1 MLQSWR
7 AVFARFR
14 ALLRSDAAGVRA
26 GFYALLLSSGGDLIA
41 GLTLG
46 SITGTLESLPGLL
59 VLVPAAIGMRGN
71 VFGALGSRLGTAV
84 HTGTFQISGQGRHGW
99 RRRDTVVGQNLA
111 AALSMSLSVS
121 LVLAFLAKAIS
132 VAFGLENTISIADFV
147 VISVIGGFLSSI
159 VVMGITVVVAQQGVR
174 LNWDLDNVT
183 APIVTAA
190 GDMVTL
196 PALFLATYLVG
207 IPWLTVIVAVLCG
220 AVALVALFASI
231 RSRYPILRRIA
242 RESLPVLV
250 LAGAIDVIA
259 GLTIEKRFESF
270 LVYPALLVLVPPFL
284 EDSGALGSILSARV
298 STKLHLG
305 TLVPGRGSLR
315 SIGEDFLLV
324 YMYAI
329 PVFFLLGVSAD
340 IAALVVGLKSPGSLE
355 MIAVSMLAGL
365 IATTFAVL
373 VGFYGAVAA
382 HRLGLDPDNH
392 GIPIVTSS
400 LDLLGAFALILVIV
414 ALGLT

>member
-1 MLQSWR
+1 MLRSWR
-7 AVFARFR
+7 AVVARFR

-26 GFYALLLSSGGDLIA
+26 GFVALLLSSGGDLLA

-46 SITGTLESLPGLL
+46 SITGTLEALPGLL

-84 HTGTFQISGQGRHGW
+84 HTGTFRMS
-99 RRRDTVVGQNLA
+99 RRKDTLVGQNLVA
-111 AALSMSLSVS
+111 SLALSLSIS
-121 LVLAFLAKAIS
+121 LVLAVLAKTIS
-132 VAFGLENTISIADFV
+132 VAFGLEHTISIADFV

-159 VVMGITVVVAQQGVR
+159 VVMGITVGVATLSVR
-174 LNWDLDNVT
+174 RSWDLDNV
-183 APIVTAA
+183 ASPIVTAA

-207 IPWLTVIVAVLCG
+207 VAWVTPVIATLCAIVAVL
-220 AVALVALFASI
+220 ALVASV
-231 RSRYPILRRIA
+231 RSRAPIVRRIV
-242 RESLPVLV
+242 RESLPVLA
-250 LAGAIDVIA
+250 LAGAVDVVA
-259 GLTIEKRFESF
+259 GLTIEKRFGSF

-284 EDSGALGSILSARV
+284 EDSGALGGILSARV
-298 STKLHLG
+298 ATKLHLG

-315 SIGEDFLLV
+315 AVGEDILLV
-324 YMYAI
+324 AMYAV

-340 IAALVVGLKSPGSLE
+340 IASAAAGLRSPGSLE
-355 MIAVSMLAGL
+355 MIAVSMLAGVV
-365 IATTFAVL
+365 ATTFAVL

-400 LDLLGAFALILVIV
+400 LDLLGAVALILAIV

>member
-7 AVFARFR
+7 AVFTRFR
-14 ALLRSDAAGVRA
+14 AMLRSDAAGVRA

-46 SITGTLESLPGLL
+46 SITGTLAALPGLL

-84 HTGTFQISGQGRHGW
+84 HTGTFRMSA
-99 RRRDTVVGQNLA
+99 RRDTLVGQNLA
-111 AALSMSLSVS
+111 ASISMSLSVS
-121 LVLAFLAKAIS
+121 LVLAVLAKAIS
-132 VAFGLENTISIADFV
+132 VAFGLENTISLVDFV

-174 LNWDLDNVT
+174 HNWDLDNVS

-207 IPWLTVIVAVLCG
+207 IPWLTVIVAVLC
-220 AVALVALFASI
+220 AIAALIALVASL
-231 RSRYPILRRIA
+231 RSRLPILRRIA

-250 LAGAIDVIA
+250 LAGTIDVVA

-284 EDSGALGSILSARV
+284 EDSGALGSILSAARV
-298 STKLHLG
+298 DQAPPRHARSGQGQPALDRRGLHPR
-305 TLVPGRGSLR
+305 VPLRHSRLPAPRGVR
-315 SIGEDFLLV
+315 
-324 YMYAI
+324 
-329 PVFFLLGVSAD
+329 
-340 IAALVVGLKSPGSLE
+340 
-355 MIAVSMLAGL
+355 
-365 IATTFAVL
+365 
-373 VGFYGAVAA
+373 
-382 HRLGLDPDNH
+382 
-392 GIPIVTSS
+392 
-400 LDLLGAFALILVIV
+400 
-414 ALGLT
+414 

>member
-7 AVFARFR
+7 AVFSRFR
-14 ALLRSDAAGVRA
+14 ALLRSDASGVRA
-26 GFYALLLSSGGDLIA
+26 GFVALLISSGGDLLA

-84 HTGTFQISGQGRHGW
+84 HTGTFRMSG
-99 RRRDTVVGQNLA
+99 RRDTLVGQNLA
-111 AALSMSLSVS
+111 ASLSMSLSVS
-121 LVLAFLAKAIS
+121 FVLAFLAKAIC

-159 VVMGITVVVAQQGVR
+159 VVMGITVGVATLGVR
-174 LNWDLDNVT
+174 HNWDLDNVT
-183 APIVTAA
+183 SPIVTAA

-207 IPWLTVIVAVLCG
+207 IPFVTVVIATICG
-220 AVALVALFASI
+220 VVALIALFASI

-242 RESLPVLV
+242 RESLPVLI
-250 LAGAIDVIA
+250 LAGTIDVVA
-259 GLTIEKRFESF
+259 GLTIEKRFSSF

-315 SIGEDFLLV
+315 SVGEDFMLIF
-324 YMYAI
+324 MYAI
-329 PVFFLLGVSAD
+329 PVFLLLGVSAD
-340 IAALVVGLKSPGSLE
+340 IAAAIVGLKSPGSLE

-365 IATTFAVL
+365 IATTFAVF

-382 HRLGLDPDNH
+382 YRLGLDPDNH

-414 ALGLT
+414 GLGLT

>member
-7 AVFARFR
+7 AVLARFR

-26 GFYALLLSSGGDLIA
+26 GFYALLLSSGGDLVA

-84 HTGTFQISGQGRHGW
+84 HTGTFRMSA
-99 RRRDTVVGQNLA
+99 RRDTLVGQNLA
-111 AALSMSLSVS
+111 ASLSMSLSVS
-121 LVLAFLAKAIS
+121 LVLAILAKVIS
-132 VAFGLENTISIADFV
+132 VAFGLENTISVADFV
-147 VISVIGGFLSSI
+147 VISVIGGFLSSV
-159 VVMGITVVVAQQGVR
+159 VVMGITVVVAQLGVR
-174 LNWDLDNVT
+174 RNWDLDNVT

-196 PALFLATYLVG
+196 PALFFATYLVG
-207 IPWLTVIVAVLCG
+207 IPWLTTIVAVLC
-220 AVALVALFASI
+220 ALVALVALFASI

-250 LAGAIDVIA
+250 LAGTIDVIA

-305 TLVPGRGSLR
+305 TLVPGKGSLR

-324 YMYAI
+324 YMYAV
-329 PVFFLLGVSAD
+329 PVFLLLGVSAD
-340 IAALVVGLKSPGSLE
+340 IAALVAGLKSPGSLE

-400 LDLLGAFALILVIV
+400 LDLLGAVALILVIV